1 MVRMNHPEFPNGKIY
16 MTKFLIKWFINIIAL
31 LVVIHV
37 IAGVSIDNLQTVFVA
52 ALILGLLNAF
62 IRPFILILTLPL
74 TILSFG
80 LFTLIV
86 NGFLFYL
93 AAKFVKGFTVSGFW
107 SAFWAALLFS
117 IISSLLNFILTPKI
131 TIRYGLFRPKED
143 RHRNIDKDDVI
154 DVEGRVE

>member
-1 MVRMNHPEFPNGKIY
+1 MR
-16 MTKFLIKWFINIIAL
+16 FLLKWFINIIAL

-37 IAGVSIDNLQTVFVA
+37 VAGVSIDNLQTAVIA

-74 TILSFG
+74 TIVSLG

-93 AAKFVKGFTVSGFW
+93 AAKFVKGFTIAGFW
-107 SAFWAALLFS
+107 NAFWAALLFS
-117 IISSLLNFILTPKI
+117 VISLLLNFILTPKI
-131 TIRYGLFRPKED
+131 NIRYGSFRRSGPEH
-143 RHRNIDKDDVI
+143 RHIDKDDFI
-154 DVEGRVE
+154 DV

>member
-1 MVRMNHPEFPNGKIY
+1 M
-16 MTKFLIKWFINIIAL
+16 KFLIKWFVNIIAL

-74 TILSFG
+74 TILTFG
-80 LFTLIV
+80 LFTLFI

-93 AAKFVKGFTVSGFW
+93 AAKFVKGFTVAGFW
-107 SAFWAALLFS
+107 NAFWAALLFS
-117 IISSLLNFILTPKI
+117 IISSLLNFLFMPKI
-131 TIRYGLFRPKED
+131 TIRYGSFRSKD
-143 RHRNIDKDDVI
+143 VHRRSLNNDDII
-154 DVEGRVE
+154 DVEGKVE